1 MCTHNRCLNLR
12 TILKLLAYLK
22 ILHAFLS
29 SADFIQNQF
38 YQKILSGILP
48 VSNSSDPDQAQS
60 FIGPKLDP
68 YCSQMLSTDN
78 TSGQRQK
85 ICALYSIFKT

>member
-12 TILKLLAYLK
+12 NILKLLAYLK

-38 YQKILSGILP
+38 YRKILSGILP
-48 VSNSSDPDQAQS
+48 VSNSLDPDQAQ
-60 FIGPKLDP
+60 F
-68 YCSQMLSTDN
+68 Y
-78 TSGQRQK
+78 R
-85 ICALYSIFKT
+85 A